1 MTISPARRD
10 TGDVSGTADSD
21 VVRGRI
27 GVGLDPE
34 RHCETL
40 VEPTEAEIL
49 WQDLGVRGG
58 PTDSGG
64 EREAGSTVRECHTE
78 LRHTDG
84 DQPRYEYRVTE
95 ARESCL
101 CPFLADSDCLARPER
116 ISGDTLVV
124 TVTARSGERFRSLV
138 AGIHERSQSV
148 DIARLRWSGK
158 ESAGDR
164 PEGFTQCQ
172 VEAVKTAIAT
182 GYYESPRTATL
193 EEVAE
198 RLGITKSATSQRL
211 NAAER
216 KLVESAFG
224 P

>member
-1 MTISPARRD
+1 MTIRPARRD
-10 TGDVSGTADSD
+10 TGEVSRTAERD
-21 VVRGRI
+21 VVRGRL
-27 GVGLDPE
+27 GVELDPE

-40 VEPTEAEIL
+40 TDPTAAEVL
-49 WQDLGVRGG
+49 WQDLGVQA
-58 PTDSGG
+58 DEG
-64 EREAGSTVRECHTE
+64 ERGADSAVRECHTE

-95 ARESCL
+95 ARGSCL

-116 ISGDTLVV
+116 ITGDTLVV
-124 TVTARSGERFRSLV
+124 AVTAQSAERFRALV
-138 AGIHERSQSV
+138 AGIHERSRSV

-158 ESAGDR
+158 ESPGEQ
-164 PEGFTQCQ
+164 PGGFTQCQ
-172 VEAVKTAIAT
+172 VEAVETAIAT

-216 KLVESAFG
+216 KLIETAFG
-224 P
+224 T